1 MSADKR
7 RVHVFRHGCD
17 WATKREG
24 SARVARTFWT
34 RDEAIENGRQ
44 QAARDRV
51 QLIVHRDDGTVEQ
64 PEGLVP
70 AG

>member
-7 RVHVFRHGCD
+7 HVHVLRHGYD
-17 WATKREG
+17 WATQREG

-51 QLIVHRDDGTVEQ
+51 QLIVHRDDGSIEQ
-64 PEGLVP
+64 PDILLP